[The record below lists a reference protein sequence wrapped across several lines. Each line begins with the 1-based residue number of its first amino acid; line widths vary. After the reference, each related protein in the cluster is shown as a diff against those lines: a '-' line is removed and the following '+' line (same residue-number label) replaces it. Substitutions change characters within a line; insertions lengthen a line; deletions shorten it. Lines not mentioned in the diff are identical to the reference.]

1 MERVIL
7 ATEEK
12 ELEEENEKHPTNR
25 RCDPDKINI
34 DEEARMCLI
43 EWVCELK
50 DVYELTDETC
60 ETSVLLMDVTFAS
73 KFWSIGQFQLICATS
88 LFIAAKYEETFY
100 PALSE
105 FVFLC
110 DGLYKRE
117 EFLKMESYIVKIMDF
132 RLTRMNFHS
141 FAKFTVFPY
150 SPPEDYLTCMSV
162 VATKLLA
169 VKGCLLVDQIKFANI
184 MLQIIEKGYSED
196 AINTDDADSETKDLT
211 ASMIR
216 TLKKWERLNL

>member
-1 MERVIL
+1 MEQGMERIIL

-12 ELEEENEKHPTNR
+12 ELEEELEHEEENERHPINR
-25 RCDPDKINI
+25 RCHPDKINI
-34 DEEARMCLI
+34 DEETRMCLI
-43 EWVCELK
+43 EWICELK

-60 ETSVLLMDVTFAS
+60 ETCVLLMDATFAS

-117 EFLKMESYIVKIMDF
+117 EFLKMESYILKIMDF

-141 FAKFTVFPY
+141 FAKFMVFPY
-150 SPPEDYLTCMSV
+150 SPPEDYLMCMSV
-162 VATKLLA
+162 VSTKLLA
-169 VKGCLLVDQIKFANI
+169 VKGCLHVDQIKFANN
-184 MLQIIEKGYSED
+184 MLQIIEKGYGEH
-196 AINTDDADSETKDLT
+196 AFADGD
-211 ASMIR
+211 
-216 TLKKWERLNL
+216 ND